1 MADIYMAC
9 LFRLRTLTFA
19 GITEIPGAA
28 ATFFDDASTFSC
40 FAFLFF
46 LQFLSGF
53 LAQQQLKKDIGKVR
67 LGTECNWVIGLID
80 LPGVSSSFLGS

>member
-67 LGTECNWVIGLID
+67 LGTGFIGL
-80 LPGVSSSFLGS
+80 LV